1 MASSLLCEID
11 MFTPPSL
18 LPPERARQQLG
29 LEATTL
35 QPLSQPWLPFPWP
48 LQISS
53 WGWVYE
59 AEPTLEVDWARA
71 YLQSSLAHPP
81 IQLLRPRQIS
91 SSIDPVLLGFCW
103 GVNRIVQGGLLDQ
116 QLQGH
121 GYDPEDSKAT
131 TLAQFLQAAP
141 HMPEYARVLVLLEL
155 LAREISVDQ
164 QNQLKTV
171 CSADE
176 MKAAYQMNLMC
187 IDPQDLDRTLLQVK
201 LVGIKL
207 CGSAEAEVK
216 SGVETVLSDGRLV

>member
-1 MASSLLCEID
+1 MSAS
-11 MFTPPSL
+11 PSL
-18 LPPERARQQLG
+18 HPQECARQQLG
-29 LEATTL
+29 LEETRL
-35 QPLSQPWLPFPWP
+35 QSLTQPWLPFPWP

-53 WGWVYE
+53 WGWVYA

-71 YLQSSLAHPP
+71 YLQASLAHPP
-81 IQLLRPRQIS
+81 IPLLRPRQIS
-91 SSIDPVLLGFCW
+91 ASADPLLLGFCW

-116 QLQGH
+116 QLH
-121 GYDPEDSKAT
+121 SCGYDPEASKAT
-131 TLAQFLQAAP
+131 TLSQLLQAGP
-141 HMPEYARVLVLLEL
+141 HLPEYARVLVLLEL

-176 MKAAYQMNLMC
+176 MKAAYQMNMMC

-207 CGSAEAEVK
+207 CGSAEAVVK
-216 SGVETVLSDGRLV
+216 SGAETVLSDGRLI